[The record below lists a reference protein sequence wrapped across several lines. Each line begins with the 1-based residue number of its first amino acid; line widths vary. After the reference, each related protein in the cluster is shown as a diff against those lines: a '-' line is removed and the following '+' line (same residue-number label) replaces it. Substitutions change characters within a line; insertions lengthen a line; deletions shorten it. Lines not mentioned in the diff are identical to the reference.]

1 MIPMF
6 VVTTRFPTILR
17 LVIFADGTPG
27 TRNPTFP
34 ALGRFDPNMQEKRI
48 HQVFVASVLFKGAHA
63 LIEIIGGLALYLVST
78 QTIISTINRWSYD
91 ELIEDRH
98 DWIAT
103 HLLDFSNHFSV
114 AEHHFYAFYLLSH
127 GLIKSALVIG
137 LLREKLWAY
146 PASIAVFGLFIAY
159 QLYRYSFTHDIALIL
174 LSIFDLFV
182 IALAVHEYRLLRKHL
197 PTH

>member
-1 MIPMF
+1 M
-6 VVTTRFPTILR
+6 R
-17 LVIFADGTPG
+17 
-27 TRNPTFP
+27 
-34 ALGRFDPNMQEKRI
+34 EKRI
-48 HQVFVASVLFKGAHA
+48 HQIFVVSVSLKGLHA
-63 LIEIIGGLALYLVST
+63 LFEIVGGLALYLVST
-78 QTIISTINRWSYD
+78 DTIVRTINRWSYD

-98 DWIAT
+98 DWIAN
-103 HLLDFSNHFSV
+103 HLLDFSRNFSV
-114 AEHHFYAFYLLSH
+114 AEHNFYAFYLLSH
-127 GLIKSALVIG
+127 GLVKAVLVIG

-159 QLYRYSFTHDIALIL
+159 QLYRYSWTHDVGLIV